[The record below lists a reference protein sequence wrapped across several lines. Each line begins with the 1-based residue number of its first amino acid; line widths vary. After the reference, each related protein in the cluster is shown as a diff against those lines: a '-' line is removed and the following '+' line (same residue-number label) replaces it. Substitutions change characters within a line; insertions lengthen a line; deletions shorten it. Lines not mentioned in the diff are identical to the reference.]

1 MTLTIVINSL
11 SNYNGEIHFQNLLG
25 SNMWTSSLSWLALF
39 MDGWML
45 ENLMDEI
52 MLVFSTIVQLWF
64 DFKFNLIA
72 TFLQLCCDYFPTLVI
87 LEPFNIEVNNFHYI
101 APCH

>member
-1 MTLTIVINSL
+1 MLIA
-11 SNYNGEIHFQNLLG
+11 
-25 SNMWTSSLSWLALF
+25 SLSWLALF

-72 TFLQLCCDYFPTLVI
+72 TFLQLCS
-87 LEPFNIEVNNFHYI
+87 N
-101 APCH
+101 